1 MKDGSRWIEVTQN
14 FQWQEAPVPPTKNC
28 YPIDEDRDDT
38 PSERHDVT
46 DVSCSQHLMDDG
58 VSEFDWT
65 YADESIMFDM
75 GSEMDDFDVA
85 MMNTT
90 SDDAQS
96 FGSPHTPVSLHLF
109 RTCLQLLVH

>member
-1 MKDGSRWIEVTQN
+1 
-14 FQWQEAPVPPTKNC
+14 
-28 YPIDEDRDDT
+28 
-38 PSERHDVT
+38 
-46 DVSCSQHLMDDG
+46 
-58 VSEFDWT
+58 
-65 YADESIMFDM
+65 MFDM